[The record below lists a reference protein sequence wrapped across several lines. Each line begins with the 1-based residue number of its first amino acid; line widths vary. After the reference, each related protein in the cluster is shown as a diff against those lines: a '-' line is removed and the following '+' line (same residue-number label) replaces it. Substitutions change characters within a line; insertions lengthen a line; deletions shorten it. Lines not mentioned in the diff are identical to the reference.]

1 MLWFWLTCMA
11 PLLFFA
17 LAFRAFMS
25 QHGTAVDRN
34 IFEFTQGRARDLA
47 RDMLHGDRGPA
58 QKKEALQLIRAL
70 EFFAARGLKLTD
82 EDNAAISIMQR
93 SGQ

>member
-1 MLWFWLTCMA
+1 MLCFWLTCMA

-17 LAFRAFMS
+17 LAFRAFMV

-47 RDMLHGDRGPA
+47 SEMLHRDHDPA
-58 QKKEALQLIRAL
+58 QRKEAAQLIRAL
-70 EFFAARGLKLTD
+70 DFFAARGFELTE
-82 EDNAAISIMQR
+82 EDLTAISIMQR
-93 SGQ
+93 SCQ